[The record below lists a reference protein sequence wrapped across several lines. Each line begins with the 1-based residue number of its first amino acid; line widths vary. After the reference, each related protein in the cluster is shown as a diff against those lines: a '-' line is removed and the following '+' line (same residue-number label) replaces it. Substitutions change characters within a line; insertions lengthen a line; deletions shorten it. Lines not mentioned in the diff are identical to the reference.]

1 MVLENQIP
9 SKPNIKKINLPNK
22 PNKIDEYVKELMGYS
37 KEQSLK
43 DAENYLTKISKVNE
57 DNDICK
63 ERSSKFKRTK
73 TEYLIEVEES
83 EGLKLIKLDSFKMSY
98 YFHLEMKTNY
108 NFSPILLFD
117 TDDVSQEV
125 SEVIIFY
132 LIF

>member
-1 MVLENQIP
+1 MALENQIP
-9 SKPNIKKINLPNK
+9 TKPNIKKINLPNK

-37 KEQSLK
+37 KEDTLK
-43 DAENYLTKISKVNE
+43 DAENYLNKISKVNE
-57 DNDICK
+57 ENDICK

-83 EGLKLIKLDSFKMSY
+83 EGLKLIKLDSLKMSY

-108 NFSPILLFD
+108 NFSPILLCD

-125 SEVIIFY
+125 SEVIFLCIIY
-132 LIF
+132 